1 MIDYFKRAEKLI
13 EGDNAAV
20 DAWLKKRP
28 IMTAEE
34 AIKHDKRYFNKN
46 LNGDQDILLS
56 AAIVDRMASDYLELA
71 EGIAEFE
78 RMVQLWIGE
87 EEFEKLLGAF
97 TASQVNLLAEECG
110 IDKYMPMAT
119 FKAMVMYGENK
130 D

>member
-28 IMTAEE
+28 IMAAEE
-34 AIKHDKRYFNKN
+34 AVKYDKHYFNKN

-56 AAIVDRMASDYLELA
+56 AAIVARMANDYLELA

-78 RMVQLWIGE
+78 RMVQLWVGE

-97 TASQVNLLAEECG
+97 TASQVNTMAEECG
-110 IDKYMPMAT
+110 IDRYMPMAT
-119 FKAMVMYGENK
+119 FRASVVYG
-130 D
+130 